1 MKNWKLR
8 DRAASSEAMVLNST
22 KDGCVG
28 RWQGWWR
35 GQSGQFHVEGRK
47 RPEGWEVGGK
57 SSVSGVGLGVS
68 RIFEEV

>member
-1 MKNWKLR
+1 M
-8 DRAASSEAMVLNST
+8 
-22 KDGCVG
+22 G

-35 GQSGQFHVEGRK
+35 GRSGQFHVEGRK